1 METRKGERGKAAH
14 LRRHAG
20 CLPAQLSP
28 AEVTPRLLTLEHA
41 QPRLG
46 RGLSESTAG
55 SLISLEPGHAWA
67 RRQPKRGATVRQ
79 GRPWRTVIP
88 YLFLPFP
95 EVDGGRLNTIL
106 AIPSSMARKYAR
118 RRVSTGH
125 ESSNTALSAN
135 S

>member
-1 METRKGERGKAAH
+1 MCRNTRILGLDRASFRA
-14 LRRHAG
+14 LSV
-20 CLPAQLSP
+20 AQIRSS
-28 AEVTPRLLTLEHA
+28 H
-41 QPRLG
+41 
-46 RGLSESTAG
+46 G
-55 SLISLEPGHAWA
+55 SAWA
-67 RRQPKRGATVRQ
+67 RQQLPEGAIVRQ
-79 GRPWRTVIP
+79 GLSWRTVIP

-118 RRVSTGH
+118 CRVSAGH